1 MASRRDFLQ
10 QGLGLTAAS
19 FLSVPLIGCASSTPV
34 RHSSTT
40 AAAAAR
46 PVTHTAPSVAQ
57 NSMPHAA
64 DQLAPSGVGGIGGNG
79 DMAPPPDIFDAQA
92 LDLEFWLR
100 PRTIEVV
107 RPASKERAKLLYW
120 KDGEIIESAYQDLCH
135 LLRDVNGG
143 NETRTIDPKLFETLW
158 GTQAFVQRYGID
170 SPVEILSG
178 YRTPAS
184 NKKLREEGVPAAR
197 QSLHMVGRAADIRL
211 ANLNSEV
218 LGGLVKSFR
227 QGGVGFYYRAGP
239 RGGWIHADTG
249 LQRTW
254 KG

>member
-1 MASRRDFLQ
+1 MASRRDFIQ

-34 RHSSTT
+34 RHSSMT
-40 AAAAAR
+40 AATKPAVK
-46 PVTHTAPSVAQ
+46 PVAQ
-57 NSMPHAA
+57 AQTQAMPRAA
-64 DQLAPSGVGGIGGNG
+64 DQLAPPGTGMSG
-79 DMAPPPDIFDAQA
+79 MEPPPDIFDAQA

-170 SPVEILSG
+170 SPLEILSG

-184 NKKLREEGVPAAR
+184 NQKLREAGVPAAR
-197 QSLHMVGRAADIRL
+197 QSLHIVGRAADIRI

>member
-1 MASRRDFLQ
+1 MASRRDFIQ

-19 FLSVPLIGCASSTPV
+19 FLSVPLIGCATSTPV
-34 RHSSTT
+34 RHSSMT
-40 AAAAAR
+40 AATKPAVK
-46 PVTHTAPSVAQ
+46 PVAQ
-57 NSMPHAA
+57 TQAMPRAA
-64 DQLAPSGVGGIGGNG
+64 DQLAPSGTGISGMNG
-79 DMAPPPDIFDAQA
+79 MEPPPDIFDAQA

-100 PRTIEVV
+100 PRTIEVI

-170 SPVEILSG
+170 SPLEILSG

-184 NKKLREEGVPAAR
+184 NQNCAKKAYQPRASHCTSSAAR
-197 QSLHMVGRAADIRL
+197 PISA
-211 ANLNSEV
+211 S
-218 LGGLVKSFR
+218 
-227 QGGVGFYYRAGP
+227 P
-239 RGGWIHADTG
+239 T
-249 LQRTW
+249 
-254 KG
+254 